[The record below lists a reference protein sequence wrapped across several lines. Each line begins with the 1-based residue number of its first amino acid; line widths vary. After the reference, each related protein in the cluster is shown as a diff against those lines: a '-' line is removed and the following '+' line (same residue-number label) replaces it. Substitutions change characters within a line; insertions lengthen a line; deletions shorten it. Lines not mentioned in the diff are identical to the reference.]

1 MSAHERELLVVLGH
15 AFWHVFHGN
24 DTRECVHAF
33 GHDFSRKQEDN
44 MLTKLRYFPPQENET
59 GQKHKSWVCISQFL
73 KE

>member
-1 MSAHERELLVVLGH
+1 MSAHERELVVVLGH

-44 MLTKLRYFPPQENET
+44 KFTQ
-59 GQKHKSWVCISQFL
+59 
-73 KE
+73 